1 MGEQA
6 SEPTYDKTGRPLGF
20 VREEA
25 VEAAMNL
32 FWRKGFLAVSAKD
45 LADAMGIQ
53 RSSFYN
59 SFGSRENAFIEALKL
74 YATQTPDAPL
84 GKLKPGQPVVPV
96 LVSVMRNVCHIRAA
110 DTEAR
115 GCLVCNSIAELV
127 GVEDSVGPMLEDA
140 VKAQVA
146 VLERLLRQAAQQG
159 EIELLTDEGAA
170 ARTFV
175 AFLVGINTVSK
186 VIRDEEQLWDM
197 CREFLLGLGI
207 PKPALEAAMSD

>member
-1 MGEQA
+1 MDEKV
-6 SEPTYDKTGRPLGF
+6 SESLQNRTGRPVGF

-59 SFGSRENAFIEALKL
+59 SFGSRESLFSEALQL
-74 YATQTPDAPL
+74 YATQTPDVPL
-84 GKLKPGQPVVPV
+84 SKLETGQPVIPV
-96 LVSVMRNVCHIRAA
+96 LVRVMRKICQVRAA
-110 DTEAR
+110 DAEAR

-127 GVEDSVGPMLEDA
+127 GVENSIGPMLEEL
-140 VKAQVA
+140 VETQVT
-146 VLERLLRQAAQQG
+146 VLEQLLQQAIHQG
-159 EIELLTDEGAA
+159 EVEPLADVNTA

-175 AFLVGINTVSK
+175 AFLIGLNTISK
-186 VIRDEEQLWDM
+186 VIREEKQLWTM

-207 PKPALEAAMSD
+207 PKPALENLRDN